1 MRCGNGT
8 TGGEKER
15 RVQIT
20 RKQYKDLQVAQSVG
34 IIGERNEATIGQGHN
49 ERCVMG

>member
-1 MRCGNGT
+1 M
-8 TGGEKER
+8 ER
-15 RVQIT
+15 LGARRNVDRVQTT

-49 ERCVMG
+49 ERREMG